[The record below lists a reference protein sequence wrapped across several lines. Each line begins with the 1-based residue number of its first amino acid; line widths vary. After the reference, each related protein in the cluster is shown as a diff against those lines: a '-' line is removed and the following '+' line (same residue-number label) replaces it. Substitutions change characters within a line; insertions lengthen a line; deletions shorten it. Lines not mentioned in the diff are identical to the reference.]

1 MSVFGWIGTIGNTY
15 AAVQRLEAKM
25 ADTAAAVTRLEA
37 SFKSEA
43 DRVNADLTAFR
54 GQIDNLT
61 AMVEDLKAQLAAT
74 GDPALV
80 DRINAISDALDGV
93 DVPAAVKAPT
103 AASVG
108 A

>member
-1 MSVFGWIGTIGNTY
+1 MSVFGWIEAIY
-15 AAVQRLEAKM
+15 RIDAATRRLEGKM

-43 DRVNADLTAFR
+43 DRVNADLATQR
-54 GQIDNLT
+54 GKIDGLA

-93 DVPAAVKAPT
+93 DVPAEVKAPT